1 MCPTLYRVRVRVLEG
16 GGHNLWRERVMVSGD
31 WAWVSITD
39 SGDRTLRSNRVRVVL
54 GKELQL
60 VYLKVMGYGNRARL
74 GSRVNKLTVLVDT
87 IYVRVND
94 KERGTL

>member
-1 MCPTLYRVRVRVLEG
+1 M
-16 GGHNLWRERVMVSGD
+16 
-31 WAWVSITD
+31 
-39 SGDRTLRSNRVRVVL
+39 RSNRVRVVL
-54 GKELQL
+54 VEELQL

>member
-39 SGDRTLRSNRVRVVL
+39 SGDRTLRSNRVKVAL

-60 VYLKVMGYGNRARL
+60 VYLKVMGYGNGARL
-74 GSRVNKLTVLVDT
+74 GSRVNKPTVLVDT

-94 KERGTL
+94 KERAYL